1 MAKLLE
7 FTVLLEL
14 YMQVRIGSYEEKGS
28 QTIKKSRDFH
38 LLINMYLLKDN
49 GA

>member
-14 YMQVRIGSYEEKGS
+14 YTQVRIGSYEEKGS
-28 QTIKKSRDFH
+28 QTIKKNPEISTC
-38 LLINMYLLKDN
+38 
-49 GA
+49 